1 MPDESGCRI
10 GTVVFEGFQVTKTAV
25 LINEGELVIIPAVL
39 SGISCRIADQT
50 CCRHI
55 FQINLHSLSRMI
67 HLLIWLWN
75 VLGIREFY
83 CHFPAASQETVQPG
97 YGSGIASSPQ
107 LDPKHDNPG
116 VGVPSPH
123 ILYEFD
129 LLRPVLVR
137 VLVRA
142 VRAVFQ

>member
-1 MPDESGCRI
+1 MTDENGGRI
-10 GTVVFEGFQVTKTAV
+10 RTVILEGLQVAETAV

-55 FQINLHSLSRMI
+55 FHINLHSLSRMI

-116 VGVPSPH
+116 VGVPSPR

-137 VLVRA
+137 VMVRA